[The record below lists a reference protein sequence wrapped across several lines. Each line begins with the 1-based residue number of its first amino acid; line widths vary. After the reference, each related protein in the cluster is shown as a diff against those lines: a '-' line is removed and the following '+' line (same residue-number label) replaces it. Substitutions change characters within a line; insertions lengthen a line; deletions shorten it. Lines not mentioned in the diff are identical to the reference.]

1 MSLDGP
7 HYFHFQQNAFY
18 FGSKCLYVVHIYRHG
33 RPDGHQNFNF
43 LFLLE

>member
-7 HYFHFQQNAFY
+7 RYFHFQLNAFY
-18 FGSKCLYVVHIYRHG
+18 FGFKCLYVVHIYRHG